1 MKLSYM
7 LGSFAVLSQ
16 PASSRAAR
24 AERVRDS
31 AAMKPVRVS
40 AKPSAKPGETRFAVV
55 TMTRMPYRF
64 EDWLKYYRALGT
76 HHLFIAVEESP
87 EVELLLAEAP
97 WCDMVTTSRSKPEQN
112 PYETVITRQERVMAW
127 ALGECERRGI
137 PWLFHLDDDELL
149 HFGQPW
155 EETVAQVPPEA
166 TCLVVR
172 NVEGVPDNDQ
182 SDFTTISRFA
192 VGNKDGWPMLAY
204 INGKAAG
211 RVGACSQMGPHRF
224 TGAARP
230 GRPAGPAA
238 ASPAPAC
245 PEPAPLRLSAP
256 QPCAAQPLTWRPAH
270 RLGTGVE
277 WEAPLEAACVLHFES
292 CPYTRWEQKFTH
304 YAATTTSN
312 KNLKAIP
319 FDF

>member
-1 MKLSYM
+1 
-7 LGSFAVLSQ
+7 
-16 PASSRAAR
+16 
-24 AERVRDS
+24 
-31 AAMKPVRVS
+31 
-40 AKPSAKPGETRFAVV
+40 
-55 TMTRMPYRF
+55 
-64 EDWLKYYRALGT
+64 
-76 HHLFIAVEESP
+76 
-87 EVELLLAEAP
+87 
-97 WCDMVTTSRSKPEQN
+97 
-112 PYETVITRQERVMAW
+112 
-127 ALGECERRGI
+127 
-137 PWLFHLDDDELL
+137 
-149 HFGQPW
+149 
-155 EETVAQVPPEA
+155 
-166 TCLVVR
+166 
-172 NVEGVPDNDQ
+172 
-182 SDFTTISRFA
+182 
-192 VGNKDGWPMLAY
+192 MLAY

-312 KNLKAIP
+312 KNLKVRVRLTLTRTRTRT
-319 FDF
+319 